1 MMTFSIAAALLVSAA
16 LLFVLPPL
24 LARETTARTHVRR
37 DELNLAVLRDQ
48 SRELDEDFSAGL
60 IDKPAYDVARTELER
75 RVVEEVRPA
84 DAASAAADKRWT
96 AAAVGL
102 LLPLIAVALYLY
114 LGTPAALDPKQA
126 AAASDNAH
134 EVSPEQIEG
143 MVAALAQKLK
153 DKPDNVEGWIMLA
166 RSYNAL
172 GRYAEAS
179 KAYERLA
186 GLMPNNADL
195 LADYADTLA
204 MATNRSLQ
212 GEPEKIIDRA
222 LKIDSNNIKAIALS
236 GSAAFERRDY
246 ANAVTRWQKIL
257 ALVPADSDI
266 AKSTSNSIAEAQ
278 GLSGQTPT
286 VGVQTRA
293 PAAEQAPDAPTAPA
307 TAAATASASIEG
319 MVELDPAL
327 RAQAADTD
335 TVFIFARAA
344 EGPRFPLAVLRKQV
358 KDLPLKFVLD
368 DSMSMMPNAKLSNFA
383 QVIVGARIS
392 KSGSATPAA
401 GDLEGITEAVSPNA
415 QGLKIRIATR
425 HN

>member
-1 MMTFSIAAALLVSAA
+1 MLTFSIAAALFVAAA

-24 LARETTARTHVRR
+24 LTREAGARMHVRR

-60 IDKPAYDVARTELER
+60 IDKPAYEVARTELER

-84 DAASAAADKRWT
+84 EAAATSVNKRWT
-96 AAAVGL
+96 AIAVGV
-102 LLPLIAVALYLY
+102 LLPAITVALYLY
-114 LGTPAALDPKQA
+114 LGTPAALDPKQTTA
-126 AAASDNAH
+126 AAGDNAH
-134 EVSPEQIEG
+134 AVSPEQIEG
-143 MVAALAQKLK
+143 MVEALAQKLK

-179 KAYERLA
+179 KAYERLV

-204 MATNRSLQ
+204 MAMNRSLQ
-212 GEPEKIIDRA
+212 GEPEKIIERA
-222 LKIDSNNIKAIALS
+222 LAIDPKNIKAIALS
-236 GSAAFERRDY
+236 GSVAFERRDY
-246 ANAVTRWQKIL
+246 ANAAARWQKIL

-266 AKSTSNSIAEAQ
+266 AKSTANSIAEAQ
-278 GLSGQTPT
+278 GLAGQKPT
-286 VGVQTRA
+286 ANAQ
-293 PAAEQAPDAPTAPA
+293 AAEPVPVV
-307 TAAATASASIEG
+307 ATASARVEG
-319 MVELDPAL
+319 TVELDPAL

-335 TVFIFARAA
+335 SVFIFARAVD
-344 EGPRFPLAVLRKQV
+344 GPRFPLAVLRKKV
-358 KDLPLKFVLD
+358 KDLPLKFMLD

-383 QVIVGARIS
+383 QVVVGARIS
-392 KSGSATPAA
+392 KTGSATPAA
-401 GDLEGITEAVSPNA
+401 GDLEGVTDAVSPNA
-415 QGLKIRIATR
+415 RNLKIRIATR